1 MKKFIKKEFNEFMV
15 LMRSVPASIM
25 TLFVLSVVLM
35 NILANKELISVGN
48 WLALDCGM
56 LISWIAFFTMDLI
69 ARRFGSKASI
79 TLNIVAICINLL
91 VAGILAIIGAI
102 PGNWSAS
109 YTENQVVINEAL
121 DSTISGTWFVLLG
134 STIAFISSGIVHALT
149 NSLTRKIFNK
159 NTGKHYLITS
169 YISTGIAQFID
180 NLIFA
185 LIVSLTFFGWNIVQ
199 CITCALTGMVMELI
213 FEFAFGPIGY
223 RVIKRWEKHKV
234 GNEYITYIEENR

>member
-1 MKKFIKKEFNEFMV
+1 MKKFIKKEFNE
-15 LMRSVPASIM
+15 LMILLRSVPASIM

-79 TLNIVAICINLL
+79 TLNIVAISINLF
-91 VAGILAIIGAI
+91 VALILAIIGAI

-109 YTENQVVINEAL
+109 YTENQLVINEAL
-121 DSTISGTWFVLLG
+121 DATISGTWFVLLG
-134 STIAFISSGIVHALT
+134 STIAFISSGIIHAIT
-149 NSLTRKIFNK
+149 NTLTRKIFNK
-159 NTGKHYLITS
+159 NNGKHYLITS
-169 YISTGIAQFID
+169 YISTAVAQFVD

-185 LIVSLTFFGWNIVQ
+185 LIVSLTFFGWNLTQ
-199 CITCALTGMVMELI
+199 CITCALTGMLMELI
-213 FEFAFGPIGY
+213 FEFIFGPIGY
-223 RVIKRWEKHKV
+223 KIIKRWDKHNV
-234 GNEYITYIEENR
+234 GKEYIDYMGERI